1 MADSHGKRYQVDFV
15 MQQQGKVRDRSH
27 GLDHQDWRRRSQADK
42 LLCDDIM
49 KLLDVVALL
58 EPIPEQHLLRGQVGT
73 VVEEL
78 DPGYVEVE
86 FLVGDDYITLV

>member
-1 MADSHGKRYQVDFV
+1 
-15 MQQQGKVRDRSH
+15 
-27 GLDHQDWRRRSQADK
+27 
-42 LLCDDIM
+42 M

-78 DPGYVEVE
+78 LDPGYVEVE
-86 FLVGDDYITLV
+86 FLVGDDYITLAVAEDHLIPLHYAPNQSIRAA